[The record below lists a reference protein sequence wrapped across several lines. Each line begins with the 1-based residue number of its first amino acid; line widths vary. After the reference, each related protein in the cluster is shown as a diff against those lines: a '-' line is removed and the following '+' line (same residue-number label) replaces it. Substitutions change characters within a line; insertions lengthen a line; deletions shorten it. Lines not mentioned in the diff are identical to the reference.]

1 MKRNLPQEMPLVKN
15 LTTSTASIN
24 QKSLF
29 FNYWLLAVAMGV
41 MLLASCTVVRQGE
54 VGVKRRLG
62 KIDPQYVQQ
71 GPKAYNFLTTT
82 IIRVPTRTMNIEV
95 KPDLPSK
102 EGLTIRSEISILYR
116 IKPEAAPKILQN
128 IGLNYESEVIL
139 PVFRSAAADISSRFL
154 AKDMHSGER
163 AQIEQAIRKQMTDIL
178 DPSGFVIDNV
188 LLKSIRLPEGLART
202 IEEKL
207 QAEQDAQRMEFVK
220 EREKRDAE
228 RRIIEAEGK
237 KQIARIQAEGENN
250 AAIIAAEGRKKIAE
264 IEAAGKAN
272 AMKIEADAIKM
283 ANDTINKTLTAPIL
297 KLRQIEAFKS
307 LSNSS
312 NSKLIITDGKTPFL
326 SLPDKL

>member
-1 MKRNLPQEMPLVKN
+1 MKRNFTFLIVLVI
-15 LTTSTASIN
+15 LVS
-24 QKSLF
+24 
-29 FNYWLLAVAMGV
+29 
-41 MLLASCTVVRQGE
+41 SCTVIRQGE

-62 KIDPQYVQQ
+62 KIDPVFVEQ
-71 GPKAYNFLTTT
+71 GPKGYNLFTTT
-82 IIRVPTRTMNIEV
+82 ILKVPTRSMNIEV

-116 IKPEAAPKILQN
+116 IKPEAAPKIVQN

-139 PVFRSAAADISSRFL
+139 PVFRSASADITSKFL

-163 AQIEQAIRKQMTDIL
+163 AQIESAIRKQMTDIL
-178 DPSGFVIDNV
+178 EPRGFVIDNV
-188 LLKSIRLPEGLART
+188 LMKSIRLPEGLART

-237 KQIARIQAEGENN
+237 KEIARIQAEGEKN
-250 AAIIAAEGRKKIAE
+250 AAIIQAEARKRMFE
-264 IEAAGKAN
+264 IEAEGKAN
-272 AMKIEADAIKM
+272 AMTTEALAIRR
-283 ANDTINKTLTAPIL
+283 ANDTINKTLTPTIL
-297 KLRQIEAFKS
+297 KLRQIEAFKF
-307 LSNSS
+307 LSNSN

-326 SLPDKL
+326 SLPEKF

>member
-1 MKRNLPQEMPLVKN
+1 MRTQTVFVLLV
-15 LTTSTASIN
+15 
-24 QKSLF
+24 SLS
-29 FNYWLLAVAMGV
+29 
-41 MLLASCTVVRQGE
+41 MLSSCTVIRQGE

-62 KIDPQYVQQ
+62 KIDPDFVEQ
-71 GPKAYNFLTTT
+71 GPRGYNVFTTK
-82 IIRVPTRTMNIEV
+82 ILKVPTRTMNIEV

-116 IKPEAAPKILQN
+116 IKPEAAPKIVQT

-139 PVFRSAAADISSRFL
+139 PVFRSASADITAKFL

-163 AQIEQAIRKQMTDIL
+163 AQIENAIRRQMSEIL
-178 DPSGFVIDNV
+178 EPRGFMIDNV

-237 KQIARIQAEGENN
+237 KEIARIQAEGEKT
-250 AAIIAAEGRKKIAE
+250 AAIIQAEARKSMME
-264 IEAAGKAN
+264 IEAEGKAN
-272 AMKIEADAIKM
+272 AMKVEAEATRI
-283 ANDTINKTLTAPIL
+283 ANDAVNKTLSPAVL
-297 KLRQIEAFKS
+297 KLRQIEAFRA
-307 LSNSS
+307 LSNSN
-312 NSKLIITDGKTPFL
+312 NSKLVITDGKTPFL
-326 SLPDKL
+326 SLPDKF

>member
-1 MKRNLPQEMPLVKN
+1 
-15 LTTSTASIN
+15 
-24 QKSLF
+24 
-29 FNYWLLAVAMGV
+29 
-41 MLLASCTVVRQGE
+41 
-54 VGVKRRLG
+54 LG

-71 GPKAYNFLTTT
+71 GPKAFNFLTTT

-139 PVFRSAAADISSRFL
+139 PVFRSAAADISSKFL

-228 RRIIEAEGK
+228 RKIIEAEGK
-237 KQIARIQAEGENN
+237 KQIAKIQAEGENN
-250 AAIIAAEGRKKIAE
+250 AAIIAAEGRRKIAE
-264 IEAAGKAN
+264 IEATGKAN

>member
-1 MKRNLPQEMPLVKN
+1 MKRNVTLLTIIVILV
-15 LTTSTASIN
+15 S
-24 QKSLF
+24 
-29 FNYWLLAVAMGV
+29 
-41 MLLASCTVVRQGE
+41 SCTVIRQGE

-62 KIDPQYVQQ
+62 KIDPVFVEQ
-71 GPKAYNFLTTT
+71 GPKGYNLFTTT
-82 IIRVPTRTMNIEV
+82 ILKVPTRSMNIEV

-116 IKPEAAPKILQN
+116 IKPEAAPKIVQN

-139 PVFRSAAADISSRFL
+139 PVFRSASADITSKFL

-163 AQIEQAIRKQMTDIL
+163 AQIESAIRKQMTDIL
-178 DPSGFVIDNV
+178 EPRGFVIDNV

-228 RRIIEAEGK
+228 RKIIEAEGK
-237 KQIARIQAEGENN
+237 KEIARIQAEGEKN
-250 AAIIAAEGRKKIAE
+250 AAIIQAEARKRMFE
-264 IEAAGKAN
+264 IEAEGKAN
-272 AMKIEADAIKM
+272 AMTIEALAVKR
-283 ANDTINKTLTAPIL
+283 ANDTINKTLTPTIL

-307 LSNSS
+307 LSNSN
-312 NSKLIITDGKTPFL
+312 NSKLVITDGKTPFL
-326 SLPDKL
+326 SLPEKF